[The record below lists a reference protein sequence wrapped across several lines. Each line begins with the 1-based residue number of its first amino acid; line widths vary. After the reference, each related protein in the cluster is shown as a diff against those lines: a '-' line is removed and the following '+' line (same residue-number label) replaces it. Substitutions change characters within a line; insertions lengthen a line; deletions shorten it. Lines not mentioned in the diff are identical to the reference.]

1 MYGFRDAELQ
11 HAAWQMRCAMR
22 AQAYMHMHMCM
33 ADALRGVRAQARAVS
48 SRAAAALFREIQTTE
63 HNTEATKHRG

>member
-33 ADALRGVRAQARAVS
+33 ADALRGARAGACRVVA
-48 SRAAAALFREIQTTE
+48 R
-63 HNTEATKHRG
+63 RGSAIS

>member
-33 ADALRGVRAQARAVS
+33 CMCM
-48 SRAAAALFREIQTTE
+48 
-63 HNTEATKHRG
+63 

>member
-11 HAAWQMRCAMR
+11 HAAWQMRCAVH

-33 ADALRGVRAQARAVS
+33 CMCTCNMHMCSMADALRGARAGVCCVVA
-48 SRAAAALFREIQTTE
+48 R
-63 HNTEATKHRG
+63 RGSAIS